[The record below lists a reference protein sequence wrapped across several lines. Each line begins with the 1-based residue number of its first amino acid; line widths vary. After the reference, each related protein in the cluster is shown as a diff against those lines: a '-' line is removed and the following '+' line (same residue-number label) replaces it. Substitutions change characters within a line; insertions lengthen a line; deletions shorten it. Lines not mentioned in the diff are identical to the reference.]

1 MVYLFIGQDS
11 FSKDTRLKHLR
22 QELFSPQI
30 EQFNLDI
37 LYAKELSLKVLQE
50 KFLCLPIKAKRRLIV
65 IKDAEALKEEIKEF
79 LLKEIK
85 HFSSHITLVLDIR
98 HTEDKDE
105 FIKRISRH
113 AQVYRSKETVPPD
126 TFTLAR
132 GIELKKP
139 DYALRLLQQLLQN
152 RQRPEWILGGLRYS
166 WERSVTHPLEK
177 RKRLRLL
184 LNCDREIKT
193 GRVKPSFALE
203 KLVINLCCL
212 GKPFS

>member
-11 FSKDTRLKHLR
+11 LSKDTRLKRLR

-37 LYAKELSLKVLQE
+37 LYAKELSLKGLQE
-50 KFLCLPIKAKRRLIV
+50 KFLCLPIKAKKRLIV

-98 HTEDKDE
+98 RTEDRDE
-105 FIKRISRH
+105 FIKRISSQ
-113 AQVYRSKETVPPD
+113 AQVYRFKETIPPD